1 MALMENTT
9 MKKSFIIVALAI
21 LMVMPVFAT
30 DPTPVTTPVELELKL
45 TPVYSMGI
53 TTREYTESVYDALSD
68 KTKIL
73 DADIVKDKSSSTP
86 LIALIYSTTDYTLTS
101 RTDLFVTYIFTEY
114 NICTLSM
121 KIDKPL
127 TCTTKAEGASDYDKI
142 NYQATVNVGTTTSA
156 DNKTVEDNDTD
167 VELKKYTAA
176 ATKIAEAV
184 YDSFELTI
192 GPKSTDTDLKGK
204 YIGVYKS
211 NIILTLTEDS

>member
-1 MALMENTT
+1 
-9 MKKSFIIVALAI
+9 MKKSIIIVALAI
-21 LMVMPVFAT
+21 LMAMSVFAA

-53 TTREYTESVYDALSD
+53 TTKEYTEAVYTALTD

-73 DADIVKDKSSSTP
+73 DADIVKDSGST
-86 LIALIYSTTDYTLTS
+86 ALIKLTYDTSTYKLNT
-101 RTDLFVTYIFTEY
+101 RTGLFVTYIFTEY
-114 NICTLSM
+114 NKCTLSM

-127 TCTTKAEGASDYDKI
+127 TCTTKADDAGSYDTI
-142 NYQATVNVGTTTSA
+142 PYQATVNVSTTTTA
-156 DNKTVEDNDTD
+156 DNKTVEDTNTD

-184 YDSFELTI
+184 YDSFELVI

-204 YIGVYKS
+204 YIGKYTS
-211 NIILTLTEDS
+211 NIILTLTENS